1 MIKLIQSDSEL
12 NFDFSDSLFMAKTLC
27 IYNTYG
33 FKSYTDYWAQDKN
46 ALIARLDDCYV
57 ICHNENADI
66 EELKSFIKTVCNGTV
81 LCGEDLLDIY
91 DSSGHIMKYNSG
103 VNPQLEALQPIDDDV
118 ILKVYQL
125 LKRCEN
131 ESLNVHEYLP
141 FKADVVHKLNSNTMK
156 LAYTQKGNDIISVA
170 AANIGGDSAVITA
183 VATDKEYRRL
193 GLGTGTLKRL
203 LSSIN
208 CKNIYLQRTLND
220 NEKFYNSL
228 GFINTGKWFCKI
240 G

>member
-1 MIKLIQSDSEL
+1 MIKLIQSNTE
-12 NFDFSDSLFMAKTLC
+12 FDFDFCDSLFMAKILC

-33 FKSYTDYWAQDKN
+33 FKSYTDYWAQNKN
-46 ALIARLDDCYV
+46 AVIARLDDCYV
-57 ICHNENADI
+57 IWHNENADK

-81 LCGEDLLDIY
+81 LCGEGLLDDY
-91 DSSGHIMKYNSG
+91 NLSGHVMKYNSG
-103 VNPQLEALQPIDDDV
+103 VNTQTEALQPVDDNE

-131 ESLNVHEYLP
+131 ESLNVPEYLH
-141 FKADVVHKLNSNTMK
+141 FKADVVHKLNSDTLK
-156 LAYTQKGNDIISVA
+156 LAYTQKDNDIVSVA

-193 GLGTGTLKRL
+193 GFGTDTVKRL
-203 LSSIN
+203 LSFIN

-220 NEKFYNSL
+220 NEEFYNSL
-228 GFINTGKWFCKI
+228 GFINTAKWFCKI
-240 G
+240 N